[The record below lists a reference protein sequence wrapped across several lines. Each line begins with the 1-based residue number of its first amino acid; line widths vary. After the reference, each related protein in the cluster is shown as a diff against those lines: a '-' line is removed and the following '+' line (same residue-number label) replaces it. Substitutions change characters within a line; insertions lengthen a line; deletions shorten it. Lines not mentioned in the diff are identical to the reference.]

1 MALDSF
7 NAVVLLALMAG
18 ESPRPVIY
26 RPPPNASLDP
36 SEHIWWL
43 PPQRCHIDCDSLF
56 GPLALP
62 FVDHRPPLA
71 EIDVEESAGLPR
83 PPWLG
88 PGDWDGSQFDGA
100 CALPLRH
107 DQYSVPWRD
116 GTPRL
121 LFNWPSNSADSRR
134 MLPLPTEGT
143 QRVARAKTDM
153 EWADLSSKI
162 KLRERDLQL
171 DPGVRHAWES
181 DETVKMPVA
190 GSMFVFGQLGAS
202 SSDAEQRQITWV
214 TKTGVGFKVK
224 PWLLQEV
231 QVRGGPAMRHDE
243 SIATAGNP
251 ATERSELFLEAVTKL
266 PLPVVGALNVEYTS
280 YTIPAV
286 NPTERNLVNQDVR
299 LAKPFSSGGEVHF
312 GAKYRWDTNPSA
324 TPWMDRMGVYLGVQ
338 NKW

>member
-1 MALDSF
+1 MALDTF

-18 ESPRPVIY
+18 ESPRPVTY
-26 RPPPNASLDP
+26 RPPPSASLDP
-36 SEHIWWL
+36 SDHIWWL
-43 PPQRCHIDCDSLF
+43 PPQRCHNDCESLF
-56 GPLALP
+56 GTLALP
-62 FVDHRPPLA
+62 FLDDRPPLA
-71 EIDVEESAGLPR
+71 ASVMEGSAGLSR
-83 PPWLG
+83 YPWLG
-88 PGDWDGSQFDGA
+88 PGDWDGSIFDGA
-100 CALPLRH
+100 GALPLGR
-107 DQYSVPWRD
+107 DQFSIPWRD
-116 GTPRL
+116 GAPL
-121 LFNWPSNSADSRR
+121 LFFNWPSNFSDSRG
-134 MLPLPTEGT
+134 MSPLPTEGT

-231 QVRGGPAMRHDE
+231 QVRGGPAMRHDD

-286 NPTERNLVNQDVR
+286 NPAERNLVNQDVR

>member
-1 MALDSF
+1 MALGTF
-7 NAVVLLALMAG
+7 NAVVLLALMAR
-18 ESPRPVIY
+18 ETPRPVTY
-26 RPPPNASLDP
+26 RSPPDTAAAP
-36 SEHIWWL
+36 SEPIWWL
-43 PPQRCHIDCDSLF
+43 PAPPCCNNHESFL

-62 FVDHRPPLA
+62 KVDDRPTLEA
-71 EIDVEESAGLPR
+71 LGLDESSGRLWSPWIEPR
-83 PPWLG
+83 EWEAAI
-88 PGDWDGSQFDGA
+88 FDGVA
-100 CALPLRH
+100 ALPLRQ
-107 DQYSVPWRD
+107 DRFSIPWRD
-116 GTPRL
+116 GTPL
-121 LFNWPSNSADSRR
+121 LFFNWPGNSTDSHG
-134 MLPLPTEGT
+134 MPLLPTEGT
-143 QRVARAKTDM
+143 QRVARAKTDI
-153 EWADLSSKI
+153 EWADLSSRI

-181 DETVKMPVA
+181 DETMKVPVA

-231 QVRGGPAMRHDE
+231 QVRGGPAVRHDE
-243 SIATAGNP
+243 SIATATNP

-280 YTIPAV
+280 YTIPAA
-286 NPTERNLVNQDVR
+286 NPADRNLVNQDVR